1 MGPSL
6 AFFNPS
12 ANLRASTSSFDFSA
26 STDARNFASTAS
38 VCSRKRRAVSSR
50 STDDGG
56 LGGGMW
62 ESTAPSSR
70 STLSL
75 ARQHGQSTSKVPA
88 GCLAITAFY
97 ARALGNKNGAQEMRA
112 PLKSAQI
119 NTD

>member
-6 AFFNPS
+6 AFFSPS

-38 VCSRKRRAVSSR
+38 VCARRRRAVSSR
-50 STDDGG
+50 STEDGG
-56 LGGGMW
+56 RGGGTW

-75 ARQHGQSTSKVPA
+75 ARQHGPSTSKVPA

-97 ARALGNKNGAQEMRA
+97 AHALGNKNGAQKRG
-112 PLKSAQI
+112 
-119 NTD
+119 D